1 MATNAVTEREV
12 ADNCCST
19 CTYRRFLVA
28 CWGACRRFLF
38 SFLIVCWEL
47 CEAGCTVSR
56 EAYYDSPHNLGNE
69 EIPQDFEV
77 EDSGR
82 AEEMEILDLEVD
94 ENDDGGCTDE
104 PHDCPPAEES
114 SIQTQQVV
122 IEHLAIPELPPVQ
135 VIPATP
141 KHEISES

>member
-1 MATNAVTEREV
+1 MIGPF
-12 ADNCCST
+12 DYS
-19 CTYRRFLVA
+19 
-28 CWGACRRFLF
+28 
-38 SFLIVCWEL
+38 
-47 CEAGCTVSR
+47 
-56 EAYYDSPHNLGNE
+56 SPRYLGNE

-94 ENDDGGCTDE
+94 KDDGGYTDE

-122 IEHLAIPELPPVQ
+122 TEHLAIPELPPVQ

-141 KHEISES
+141 KHETSES

>member
-1 MATNAVTEREV
+1 MAANAVTEREV
-12 ADNCCST
+12 ADNCCSM
-19 CTYRRFLVA
+19 CIGCCRRFLVA
-28 CWGACRRFLF
+28 CWGACRRCLV
-38 SFLIVCWEL
+38 VCWQL
-47 CEAGCTVSR
+47 WEACMVGSFDGH
-56 EAYYDSPHNLGNE
+56 YSSPRYVGNE

-82 AEEMEILDLEVD
+82 AEEMEVLDLEVD
-94 ENDDGGCTDE
+94 ENDDGGYTDE

-122 IEHLAIPELPPVQ
+122 IEHLAIPELPPPVQ

-141 KHEISES
+141 KHETSES